1 MNLKRVLFIIP
12 YTPNLIRVRPYNL
25 IRHIA
30 ERGHQ
35 VTLLTLWSD
44 SQEQAALERLEP
56 YLERVIS
63 VRLPKWRS
71 LWNSV
76 KALPTPRP
84 LQSVYCWEPELARQL
99 ASIIDPDKDNLPF
112 DVIHV
117 EHLRGAEYGL
127 YVKSLFAG
135 RPEALPIVWDSV
147 DSISMLFRQAAA
159 QSRSWFGRS
168 ITRLELKRT
177 ERYEAWLL
185 DQFDLVAVT
194 SPADREA
201 LVSLLPDRSRK
212 PEIAILPNGVDLQYF
227 RPDHTIQ
234 REPAT
239 LVVSG
244 KMSYHANVTMVLYL
258 FEEIMPLVWARHPEA
273 RLVVVGK
280 DPVKE
285 IVALDEHPNVTVTGT
300 VKDLPPY
307 LQRATIAVAPIA
319 YGAGIQNKVLEAMA
333 CGTPV
338 VTSRQAVTALQ
349 AEVGRDLWVADGPE
363 EFANR
368 IIMLLENPMLRK
380 QLGDAGRCYV
390 EAHHH
395 WGNVAERLDNLYNKV
410 IERRKST

>member
-1 MNLKRVLFIIP
+1 MNPKRVLFIIP
-12 YTPNLIRVRPYNL
+12 YAPNLIRVRPYNL

-30 ERGHQ
+30 ERGHR
-35 VTLLTLWSD
+35 VTVLTLWSD
-44 SQEQAALERLEP
+44 RQEQASLKRLEP
-56 YLERVIS
+56 YVERVIS

-71 LWNSV
+71 LWNSI
-76 KALPTPRP
+76 KALPTWRP

-99 ASIIDPDKDNLPF
+99 ASMIDPDGDRLPF

-135 RPEALPIVWDSV
+135 RPERLPIVWDSV
-147 DSISMLFRQAAA
+147 DSISMLFRQAAE
-159 QSRSWFGRS
+159 QSRTWYGRS

-185 DQFDLVAVT
+185 DQFDLTAVT

-201 LVSLLPDRSRK
+201 LVSLLSDRSRE

-227 RPDHTIQ
+227 RPDETVQ
-234 REPAT
+234 REMAT

-300 VKDLPPY
+300 VEDLPPY
-307 LQRATIAVAPIA
+307 LQRATVAIAPIA

-349 AEVGRDLWVADGPE
+349 AEIGRDLLVGDGAAD
-363 EFANR
+363 FANR
-368 IIMLLENPMLRK
+368 IIMLLENPELRK

-390 EAHHH
+390 EAYHH
-395 WGNVAERLDNLYNKV
+395 WGNVAARLDDLYAKA
-410 IERRKST
+410 IEACKST